1 MPTSRVPARTGRAYR
16 RTYTGWMSEEQKRR
30 EFGRDG
36 VSGLVDRERALRARL
51 LPQRDRSTED
61 RERFRR
67 LNPKGR

>member
-1 MPTSRVPARTGRAYR
+1 MYR